1 MKKITFTSVLSQL
14 LLLFFVVAWIV
25 PTFGLF
31 ISSLR
36 DKDVLAISGWWT
48 SFTTTEINEI
58 YRTEG
63 KDAQIKD
70 GNYYFIKSN
79 LFDGVQEKEI
89 FRFGVTSKNI
99 DEYEVGET
107 ALFKDQT
114 EITVF
119 ENGDYVWKSKEEF
132 KKKKGKRIFV
142 SAKSPPSFTLDNY
155 KEVLLKEGLGQAFLN
170 TLAVALPATLIP
182 LIICSYFAYA
192 LTWMKFYGRDIL
204 LATIIASLVVPLQM
218 CLIPVLTI
226 YNDFGALFGVSAK
239 SFPGI
244 WMAHTG
250 FGLASTTFLLWNF
263 LKTLPSEMIEAARV
277 DGATH
282 YDTFIKIVVPL
293 SIPSF
298 ASIFILQFLWVWNDL
313 LVGLVFLDKH
323 PSEIILT
330 AKLKELLGSRGEN
343 WEILTTGAFISMTVP
358 LFIFFSLQRYFI
370 RGLVAGSVKAVSYT
384 HLTLPTSD
392 LV

>member
-1 MKKITFTSVLSQL
+1 MKKLTFTSVFSQL
-14 LLLFFVVAWIV
+14 LLLLFVIAWIV

-48 SFTTTEINEI
+48 SFTTTEVNEI
-58 YRTEG
+58 YRTKG
-63 KDAQIKD
+63 KEDQIKEGD
-70 GNYYFIKSN
+70 YYFIKSN
-79 LFDGVQEKEI
+79 LFDENQGKEI
-89 FRFGVTSKNI
+89 YRFGITSKNI

-107 ALFKDQT
+107 ALFKDET

-170 TLAVALPATLIP
+170 TFAVALPATLIP

-192 LTWMKFYGRDIL
+192 LTWMKFYGRDLL

-226 YNDFGALFGVSAK
+226 Y
-239 SFPGI
+239 
-244 WMAHTG
+244 
-250 FGLASTTFLLWNF
+250 
-263 LKTLPSEMIEAARV
+263 
-277 DGATH
+277 
-282 YDTFIKIVVPL
+282 L
-293 SIPSF
+293 SLIH
-298 ASIFILQFLWVWNDL
+298 I
-313 LVGLVFLDKH
+313 
-323 PSEIILT
+323 
-330 AKLKELLGSRGEN
+330 
-343 WEILTTGAFISMTVP
+343 
-358 LFIFFSLQRYFI
+358 
-370 RGLVAGSVKAVSYT
+370 
-384 HLTLPTSD
+384 
-392 LV
+392 

>member
-63 KDAQIKD
+63 KDAQIKE

-79 LFDGVQEKEI
+79 LFDGGQEKEI

-99 DEYEVGET
+99 DEYEVGEI

-119 ENGDYVWKSKEEF
+119 GNGDYIWKSKEEF

-343 WEILTTGAFISMTVP
+343 WEILTTGAFVSMTVP

-370 RGLVAGSVKAVSYT
+370 RGLVAGSIKG
-384 HLTLPTSD
+384 
-392 LV
+392 

>member
-1 MKKITFTSVLSQL
+1 MIKKLSISSIFAQL
-14 LLLFFVVAWIV
+14 LLLIFVFVWIA

-36 DKDVLAISGWWT
+36 DKDVLAVSGWWT
-48 SFTTTEINEI
+48 SFTTTDVNEI

-63 KDAQIKD
+63 MESQVEEN
-70 GNYYFIKSN
+70 GYFIIKGKAFEEGSGK
-79 LFDGVQEKEI
+79 LI
-89 FRFGVTSKNI
+89 SRFGITSKNI
-99 DEYEVGET
+99 DEFEVGEI
-107 ALFKDQT
+107 AIFRDGS
-114 EITVF
+114 EISIDETGNYF
-119 ENGDYVWKSKEEF
+119 LRSKEKLTE
-132 KKKKGKRIFV
+132 KKGKRIFV
-142 SAKSPPSFTLDNY
+142 SASSPPSFTLDNY
-155 KEVLLKEGLGQAFLN
+155 KEVLLREGLGQAFIN
-170 TLAVALPATLIP
+170 TFAVAIPSTLIP
-182 LIICSYFAYA
+182 LIICSFFAYS
-192 LTWMKFYGRDIL
+192 LTWMRFFGRDLL
-204 LATIIASLVVPLQM
+204 LATVIAALVVPLQM
-218 CLIPVLTI
+218 SLIPILSI
-226 YNDFGALFGVSAK
+226 YNDIGALFGVAAK

-263 LKTLPSEMIEAARV
+263 LKSLPNEMMEAARV

-293 SIPSF
+293 SIPAF

-343 WEILTTGAFISMTVP
+343 WEILTTGAFISMSVP
-358 LFIFFSLQRYFI
+358 LLIFFSLQRYFI
-370 RGLVAGSVKAVSYT
+370 RGLVAGSVKG
-384 HLTLPTSD
+384 
-392 LV
+392 